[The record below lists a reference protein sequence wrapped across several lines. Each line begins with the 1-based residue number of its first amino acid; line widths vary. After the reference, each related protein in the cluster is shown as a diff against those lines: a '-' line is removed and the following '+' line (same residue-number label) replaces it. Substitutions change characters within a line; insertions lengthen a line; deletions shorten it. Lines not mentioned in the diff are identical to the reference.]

1 MHAVFFVCP
10 HLLIFFSVSLKV
22 NFGGGLGLLTESRI

>member
-22 NFGGGLGLLTESRI
+22 NFGGLGLLTESRI

>member
-22 NFGGGLGLLTESRI
+22 NFGELGLLTESRI